1 MFDISGWEFMTLA
14 AIAVMIFGP
23 ERLPKLAADAG
34 KFLRE
39 VRTYVHG
46 AKADLARELDMDLPD
61 LRNVDLSARGLL
73 RKTMGDEEF
82 ENPLAEFRKDF
93 RGDVEALRAPLGMD
107 SPTTSASPTTP
118 SGPVPLEKDEKPPWD
133 PDTT

>member
-1 MFDISGWEFMTLA
+1 VFDISGWEFLTLA

-23 ERLPKLAADAG
+23 ERLPKFAADAG

-39 VRTYVHG
+39 VREYVHG

-61 LRNVDLSARGLL
+61 LRSVDLSARGLL

-93 RGDVEALRAPLGMD
+93 RGDVDALRAPLGLD
-107 SPTTSASPTTP
+107 SAS
-118 SGPVPLEKDEKPPWD
+118 SPVPLTKDSPVPLAKDEAPPWD